1 MPFQREE
8 INYLLRP
15 SERQHVDVVCGV
27 IYKRNGI
34 SAERIIITMAFQEG
48 EIFRFLSSKRI

>member
-8 INYLLRP
+8 IKYFPRP
-15 SERQHVDVVCGV
+15 SERQHIDAVCGV